1 MPDRATMQQII
12 AKEKIFFIFFKRIS
26 WLIIILASLHELMRN
41 PLTQGHT
48 TTWQKYIF
56 FKNKRPTIFPAVS
69 HPEPP
74 HRSAGIVITAETD
87 GGAVRYNA
95 GEVQEK
101 KA

>member
-1 MPDRATMQQII
+1 V
-12 AKEKIFFIFFKRIS
+12 AKIHFFK
-26 WLIIILASLHELMRN
+26 
-41 PLTQGHT
+41 
-48 TTWQKYIF
+48 K
-56 FKNKRPTIFPAVS
+56 KRPTIFPVVS

-101 KA
+101 KT